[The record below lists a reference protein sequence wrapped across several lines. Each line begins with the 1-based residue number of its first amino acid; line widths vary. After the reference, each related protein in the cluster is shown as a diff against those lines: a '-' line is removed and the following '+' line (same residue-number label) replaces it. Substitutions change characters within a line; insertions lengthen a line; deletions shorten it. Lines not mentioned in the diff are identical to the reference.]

1 MKRAAVWL
9 VFVTCFAWGCGD
21 DGDGN
26 STPRPRITVTPTAT
40 STAQPTPSP
49 TPQAMHHDHILLGS
63 HHAGGGE
70 LMAHFDFARGFAE
83 LTDQQCIGGQGEA
96 CAGGTII
103 YSGSSPAFET
113 VGEEDAEEHLQP
125 LLPGTRVRLEIVAVD
140 AGVQVQFGGVVLD
153 RAGQSVVL
161 GEAPFHEHGTWQLV
175 LSAGVDPTH
184 GSYAVTFRF
193 VAEGS
198 TYEPS
203 SPYRLRLAVA
213 ENHHAGA
220 LASGG

>member
-9 VFVTCFAWGCGD
+9 VFVAYFAWGCGD
-21 DGDGN
+21 DGGGN
-26 STPRPRITVTPTAT
+26 SLSRPQITATPTAT
-40 STAQPTPSP
+40 LTAQPTPSP
-49 TPQAMHHDHILLGS
+49 TPQAAHHDHILLGS

-70 LMAHFDFARGFAE
+70 LMAHFDFAQGFAE
-83 LTDQQCIGGQGEA
+83 LTDQQCIGGQGDA
-96 CAGGTII
+96 CAGGTIV
-103 YSGSSPAFET
+103 YSGTSPAFET

-125 LLPGTRVRLEIVAVD
+125 LLPGTRVWLEIVAID

-161 GEAPFHEHGTWQLV
+161 GEAPFHDHGTWQLV
-175 LSAGVDPTH
+175 LSASVDPTH
-184 GSYAVTFRF
+184 GSYVVTFRF

-203 SPYRLRLAVA
+203 SPYTLRLAVA
-213 ENHHAGA
+213 DDHHAAA